1 MKSQRKIR
9 YRTAAGVLAL
19 SSALVLS
26 ACGSDDNS
34 DSGDDNANGNGN
46 SESSAPA
53 GGDIQCAGSGEL
65 LASGSSAQD
74 NAIQQWVA
82 DYQAACPDVTVNYK
96 PVGSGAGIEEFLSG
110 QTAFAGSDSALEPA
124 EVEKSMEVCTDGKG
138 INLPMVG
145 GPVAV
150 AYHVE
155 GVDELVLDAE
165 TMANVFS
172 GEITNWNDD
181 AIAKLNPDA
190 ELPDLKIQ
198 PVHRSD
204 ESGTTDNFTA
214 YLNTVTPDAWP
225 HEADKKWPIEGGQ
238 AASGSAGV
246 SSQVKQTDGA
256 ISYMEISHAEA
267 NDLTT
272 VLLDTGA
279 AEPVAATVENASTA
293 IGVGERVGEAPDMAL
308 ELDYATKEDGA
319 YPITLV
325 TYEIACDTGNKPE
338 SLDAMKSFLSYTA
351 SEAGQQ
357 SVIDVGYAPLPAD
370 MAAEVAKTVNSL
382 S

>member
-1 MKSQRKIR
+1 MKSQSKIR
-9 YRTAAGVLAL
+9 YRTAAGILAL

-34 DSGDDNANGNGN
+34 DSGDDKAKGGDK
-46 SESSAPA
+46 SSAAA
-53 GGDIQCAGSGEL
+53 GGEIKCGGSGEL
-65 LASGSSAQD
+65 LASGASSQD
-74 NAIQQWVA
+74 NAVQQWVA

-96 PVGSGAGIEEFLSG
+96 PVGSGAGIEEFLNG
-110 QTAFAGSDSALEPA
+110 QTAFAGSDSALEPE
-124 EVEKSMEVCTDGKG
+124 EVEKSKEVCSGGQG

-145 GPVAV
+145 GPVAI
-150 AYHVE
+150 AYHLE

-165 TMANVFS
+165 TLANVFN
-172 GEITNWNDD
+172 GEIKQWNDD

-190 ELPDLKIQ
+190 KLPDTKIQ

-204 ESGTTDNFTA
+204 ESGTTENFTA
-214 YLNTVTPDAWP
+214 YLNTVVKDAWP
-225 HEADKKWPIEGGQ
+225 DEADKKWPIEGGQ
-238 AASGSAGV
+238 AATGSAGV

-256 ISYMEISHAEA
+256 ISYMEISHAES
-267 NDLTT
+267 NELST
-272 VLLDTGA
+272 VKLDTGA
-279 AEPVAATVENASTA
+279 AEPVEATVENASQA
-293 IGVGERVGEAPDMAL
+293 IAVGKRVGQAPDMAL

-325 TYEIACDTGNKPE
+325 TYEIACDKGNKQE
-338 SLDAMKSFLSYTA
+338 SLDAVKSFLAYTA

-357 SVIDVGYAPLPAD
+357 SIVDVGYAPLPAD
-370 MAAEVAKTVNSL
+370 MAAEVAKTVDTL

>member
-1 MKSQRKIR
+1 MKSQSKIR
-9 YRTAAGVLAL
+9 FRTAAGILAL

-34 DSGDDNANGNGN
+34 DSGDDNAKGGDK
-46 SESSAPA
+46 SSAA
-53 GGDIQCAGSGEL
+53 GGDIKCGGSGEL

-74 NAIQQWVA
+74 NAVQQWVA

-96 PVGSGAGIEEFLSG
+96 PVGSGAGIEEFLNG
-110 QTAFAGSDSALEPA
+110 QTAFAGSDSVLEP
-124 EVEKSMEVCTDGKG
+124 EELEKSKEVCTDGQG

-145 GPVAV
+145 GPVAI

-165 TMANVFS
+165 TLANVLS
-172 GEITNWNDD
+172 GKISNWDD
-181 AIAKLNPDA
+181 EAIAKLNPDA
-190 ELPDLKIQ
+190 ELPGTKIQ

-204 ESGTTDNFTA
+204 ESGTTENLTA
-214 YLNTVTPDAWP
+214 YLNTVAKDAWP

-238 AASGSAGV
+238 AATGSAGV

-256 ISYMEISHAEA
+256 ISYMEISHAES

-272 VLLDTGA
+272 VKLDTGA
-279 AEPVAATVENASTA
+279 SEPVEATVENASAA
-293 IGVGERVGEAPDMAL
+293 IAAGERVGEAPDMAL
-308 ELDYATKEDGA
+308 ELDYATKADGA

-325 TYEIACDTGNKPE
+325 TYEIACDKGNKPE
-338 SLDAMKSFLSYTA
+338 SLDAVKSFLGYTA

-357 SVIDVGYAPLPAD
+357 SIVDVGYAPLPAE
-370 MAAEVAKTVNSL
+370 MAAEVLKTVDSL